1 MTTTTTTVSEI
12 AARIAG
18 IESDITEARDS
29 LKPLTATAIDSGS
42 LSKGTKVTEH
52 TNLRFYAR
60 LVDYTQSSELR
71 RLKKCQQKIQKLIY
85 KRKRLMTDA
94 RKFDTRV
101 KIQLGGLVTKAGL
114 RDADKALILG
124 CLMELQEQ
132 LQDEANPQ
140 RQRLETLR
148 KAGSLALNEK

>member
-1 MTTTTTTVSEI
+1 
-12 AARIAG
+12 
-18 IESDITEARDS
+18 
-29 LKPLTATAIDSGS
+29 
-42 LSKGTKVTEH
+42 
-52 TNLRFYAR
+52 
-60 LVDYTQSSELR
+60 
-71 RLKKCQQKIQKLIY
+71 
-85 KRKRLMTDA
+85 MTDA